1 MKKLGRQVPQD
12 VEMEEAVL
20 GEILVDAN
28 AMHIIAPRLKP
39 QDFYNDKNR
48 YIYEAMYQMYEEKIP
63 IDQLTVSRH
72 LRKTKMLELAG
83 GGSNIMRL
91 TSFVNS
97 AANIEKHARILQ
109 ELSIKR
115 LLIRLGQQID
125 IEAYEDSNDCFDLLN
140 DYQKILTNIEA
151 KTYTENFVKADQL
164 FKNTMVVL
172 EERARNQKSGVTGIP
187 SGFTALD
194 RLTAGFHPEVTIVAA
209 RPAMG
214 KSAFVS
220 SLLNN
225 ICVKY
230 KRTAG
235 LFSLEMDSI
244 SVFTRMI
251 SSQANLKRGIITE
264 QDFKNIYTKCY
275 ELANSNLYMDDF
287 PTMNPAEFRSKA
299 RKMVH
304 DKGVEIIMLDY
315 IQLMDGD
322 KTNINRAEEVS
333 KISRTVKAVQKEL
346 KIPIISLAQISRA
359 NTQRGDKRPQLS
371 ELRESGSLEQDAD
384 NVIFIHRPE
393 YYGEKQ
399 DNLGNST
406 AGLAQLI
413 IAKQRTGSM
422 GDVDLVFRGEYT
434 EFDNA
439 SNFDIDLKG
448 IDVSMGDPENESP
461 F

>member
-1 MKKLGRQVPQD
+1 
-12 VEMEEAVL
+12 
-20 GEILVDAN
+20 
-28 AMHIIAPRLKP
+28 
-39 QDFYNDKNR
+39 
-48 YIYEAMYQMYEEKIP
+48 
-63 IDQLTVSRH
+63 
-72 LRKTKMLELAG
+72 
-83 GGSNIMRL
+83 
-91 TSFVNS
+91 
-97 AANIEKHARILQ
+97 
-109 ELSIKR
+109 
-115 LLIRLGQQID
+115 
-125 IEAYEDSNDCFDLLN
+125 
-140 DYQKILTNIEA
+140 
-151 KTYTENFVKADQL
+151 
-164 FKNTMVVL
+164 
-172 EERARNQKSGVTGIP
+172 
-187 SGFTALD
+187 
-194 RLTAGFHPEVTIVAA
+194 
-209 RPAMG
+209 
-214 KSAFVS
+214 
-220 SLLNN
+220 
-225 ICVKY
+225 
-230 KRTAG
+230 
-235 LFSLEMDSI
+235 
-244 SVFTRMI
+244 
-251 SSQANLKRGIITE
+251 
-264 QDFKNIYTKCY
+264 
-275 ELANSNLYMDDF
+275 
-287 PTMNPAEFRSKA
+287 
-299 RKMVH
+299 
-304 DKGVEIIMLDY
+304 
-315 IQLMDGD
+315 MDGD